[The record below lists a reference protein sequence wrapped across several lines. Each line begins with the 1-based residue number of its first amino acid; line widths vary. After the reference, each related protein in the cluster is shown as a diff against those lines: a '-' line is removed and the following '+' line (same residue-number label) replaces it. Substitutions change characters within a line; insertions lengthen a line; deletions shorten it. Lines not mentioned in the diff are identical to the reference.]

1 VQVLDL
7 SAFLST
13 ISTWLAA
20 ISVWAIPVLFAV
32 TLHEVAHGWTARYFG
47 DHTAQLLGRLS
58 LNPLRHI
65 DPLGTVMVPGALL
78 LAFGFPL
85 FGWAKPVP
93 VETSGLRNP
102 RRTSI
107 IIALAGPAANILMAA
122 LWGCVLAA
130 VLQIRRGQ
138 TLDDWVLLMAQ
149 AGIKV
154 NAVLAV
160 INLLPIPPLDGGRVL
175 VGVLPARLG
184 AGLEKIAPAGMFIV
198 LGLSVLGLLGWLFGP
213 VYRAA
218 GQLIHVLGIGLSA

>member
-1 VQVLDL
+1 VQALDL
-7 SAFLST
+7 SVFLDT

-20 ISVWAIPVLFAV
+20 ISVWAIPVLFAI

-47 DHTAQLLGRLS
+47 DRTAQLLGRLS
-58 LNPLRHI
+58 LNPMRHI

-107 IIALAGPAANILMAA
+107 MIALAGPAANIMMAV
-122 LWGCVLAA
+122 LWGGLLAA
-130 VLQIRRGQ
+130 VLQIRRGH
-138 TLDDWVLLMAQ
+138 TLDNWVLLMAQ

-154 NAVLAV
+154 NAVLALF
-160 INLLPIPPLDGGRVL
+160 NLLPIPPLDGGRVL
-175 VGVLPARLG
+175 VGLLPARLG

-198 LGLSVLGLLGWLFGP
+198 VGLSVLGLLGWLFRP
-213 VYRAA
+213 AYRAA

>member
-1 VQVLDL
+1 VQALDL
-7 SAFLST
+7 SVFLANLS
-13 ISTWLAA
+13 I
-20 ISVWAIPVLFAV
+20 WAIPVLFAI

-58 LNPLRHI
+58 LNPLRHV
-65 DPLGTVMVPGALL
+65 DPLGTVMIPGTL
-78 LAFGFPL
+78 LAFGFFPP
-85 FGWAKPVP
+85 FGWAKPMP

-102 RRTSI
+102 RRISI
-107 IIALAGPAANILMAA
+107 MIALAGPAANILMAI
-122 LWGCVLAA
+122 LWGGVLAL

-138 TLDDWVLLMAQ
+138 TLDNWVLLKAQ

-160 INLLPIPPLDGGRVL
+160 FNLLPIPPLDGGRVL

-184 AGLEKIAPAGMFIV
+184 AGLQKIAPAGMFIV
-198 LGLSVLGLLGWLFGP
+198 VGLSVLGLLGWLLRP
-213 VYRAA
+213 AYRAA

>member
-1 VQVLDL
+1 LDL
-7 SAFLST
+7 SAFLNTLSG
-13 ISTWLAA
+13 WLAA
-20 ISVWAIPVLFAV
+20 ISVWAIPVLSAI

-58 LNPLRHI
+58 VNPLRHI

-107 IIALAGPAANILMAA
+107 IIAFAGPAANLLMAA
-122 LWGCVLAA
+122 LWVGVLAA
-130 VLQIRRGQ
+130 VLQIRQGQ

-154 NAVLAV
+154 NAVLAA

-184 AGLEKIAPAGMFIV
+184 AGLQKIAPAGMFIV
-198 LGLSVLGLLGWLFGP
+198 VGLSVLGLLGWLFGP
-213 VYRAA
+213 AYRAA

>member
-1 VQVLDL
+1 VQALDL
-7 SAFLST
+7 SVFLANLS
-13 ISTWLAA
+13 I
-20 ISVWAIPVLFAV
+20 WAIPVLFAI

-58 LNPLRHI
+58 LNPLRHV
-65 DPLGTVMVPGALL
+65 DPLGTVMIPGTL
-78 LAFGFPL
+78 LAFGFFPP
-85 FGWAKPVP
+85 FGWAKPMP

-107 IIALAGPAANILMAA
+107 MIALAGPAANILMAI
-122 LWGCVLAA
+122 LWGGVLAL

-138 TLDDWVLLMAQ
+138 TLDNWVLLMAQ

-160 INLLPIPPLDGGRVL
+160 FNLLPIPPLDGGRVL

-184 AGLEKIAPAGMFIV
+184 AGLQKIAPAGMFIV
-198 LGLSVLGLLGWLFGP
+198 VGLSVLGLLGWLFRP
-213 VYRAA
+213 AYRAA